1 VTLSNGADTSAAQ
14 TARHHGDALVNARGF
29 AVFARSGFV
38 ARGVVYGVVGLLA
51 LKLALGDGGTTT
63 NQQGAMDV
71 IARQPFGHVLLVVV
85 AIGLAGYAI
94 WRIVRAALGH
104 GPETSQ
110 SATERVVDLVS
121 GVAYASLCVI
131 AIEVLSH
138 SASSGSSG
146 PQKDTAGVLG
156 WPAGPW
162 LVAIAGLV
170 LIGVG
175 LAQGYEGVSEKF
187 LEESKTERMS
197 RAGRRAFTVLGI
209 AGQLARMVVFV
220 LIGYFLIKAAVD
232 FNPSKAVGLGGA
244 LTSLA
249 RDSYGPWLL
258 GIVAAGLLAFAA
270 YSLADARYR
279 RI

>member
-1 VTLSNGADTSAAQ
+1 MTSTGAADTSAAQ
-14 TARHHGDALVNARGF
+14 TARQTGDTVVNTRGF
-29 AVFARSGFV
+29 ELFARSGFV

-51 LKLALGDGGTTT
+51 LKLALGDGGTAT

-104 GPETSQ
+104 GPETQQ
-110 SATERVVDLVS
+110 STTERVVDVVS
-121 GVAYASLCVI
+121 GIAYAGLCVL
-131 AIEVLSH
+131 AIEVLSN
-138 SASSGSSG
+138 SASGSGG
-146 PQKDTAGVLG
+146 PQKETAGVLG
-156 WPAGPW
+156 WPGGPW

-175 LAQGYEGVSEKF
+175 LAQGYEGISEKF
-187 LEESKTERMS
+187 LEESKTEQMT
-197 RAGRRAFTVLGI
+197 RAGRRAFTALGV
-209 AGQLARMVVFV
+209 AGQLARMVVFA

-232 FNPSKAVGLGGA
+232 FDPSNAVGLGGA
-244 LTSLA
+244 LTSLV